1 MSTRIP
7 QRISILAEFCLWVAG
22 GLAIAYCVA
31 TWVESSRYQAE
42 GNRELDQLDKQP
54 RAGNSKVHPARGSL
68 VGRLEIPRIGLSV
81 VVFEGTDAKIL
92 GRGVGHLANTALPG
106 QTGNVVLAAHR
117 DTFFRGLQNI
127 RKSDIIHVVTPNGKR
142 QYIVESMS
150 VVNPEETEVLE
161 ATSGPVLT
169 LVTCYPFRYVGPAP
183 KRFIVRCRQKK
194 GVA

>member
-31 TWVESSRYQAE
+31 TWVESTRYQAE

-68 VGRLEIPRIGLSV
+68 VGRLEIPRIGLSA

-150 VVNPEETEVLE
+150 VVNPEETEVLD